1 MSEGLARY
9 RAGMPSRL
17 VRAEQVAVFTDLHLT
32 PAAPEEVFAFAQSL
46 LELPANLEA
55 LIILGDLFDAY
66 IGPEDLAH
74 PAFSGLWQAV
84 DFLTRRGA
92 EVFLIRGN
100 RDVLITPKDG
110 KRVGLEVVDS
120 VLLLAEG
127 THGCLLTH
135 GDAFCLADLPYQ
147 RLRRLLRNPILR
159 PILRGL
165 PLSVRRKI
173 AARLR
178 QHSTKEVARKPL
190 DMLHL
195 HRQTVAKIAAG
206 EGAQQ
211 VVIGHLHQDQHETLE
226 RGVELQVLPAWEVG
240 REPFNPLA

>member
-1 MSEGLARY
+1 M
-9 RAGMPSRL
+9 
-17 VRAEQVAVFTDLHLT
+17 VCAEQVAVFTDLHLT
-32 PAAPEEVFAFAQSL
+32 PAAPEEIFAFAQSL
-46 LELPANLEA
+46 LELPTNLEA

-74 PAFSGLWQAV
+74 PAFEGMWKAIE
-84 DFLTRRGA
+84 FLSYRGA
-92 EVFLIRGN
+92 ECYLIRGN
-100 RDVLITPKDG
+100 RDVLMTPQDG

-120 VLLLAEG
+120 VLLMGKESGA
-127 THGCLLTH
+127 CLLTH

-147 RLRRLLRNPILR
+147 KLRRLLRNPILR

-178 QHSTKEVARKPL
+178 QHSSKEVARKPL
-190 DMLHL
+190 NMLHL
-195 HRQTVAKIAAG
+195 NRETVAKVAVT
-206 EGAQQ
+206 EGAQR

-226 RGVELQVLPAWEVG
+226 QGVELRVLPAWEVG
-240 REPFNPLA
+240 REPFDPLA

>member
-1 MSEGLARY
+1 M
-9 RAGMPSRL
+9 

-32 PAAPEEVFAFAQSL
+32 PAAPEEIFAFAQSL
-46 LELPANLEA
+46 LELPTNLEA

-74 PAFSGLWQAV
+74 PAFAGLWQAV
-84 DFLTRRGA
+84 EFMTRRGT

-100 RDVLITPKDG
+100 RDVLMTPKDG

-120 VLLLAEG
+120 VLLADKGSLS
-127 THGCLLTH
+127 CLLTH

-147 RLRRLLRNPILR
+147 KLRRLLRNPLLR

-178 QHSTKEVARKPL
+178 QHSSKEVARKPL
-190 DMLHL
+190 NMLHL
-195 HRQTVAKIAAG
+195 DRETVARIAAG
-206 EGAQQ
+206 EGAQR
-211 VVIGHLHQDQHETLE
+211 VVIGHLHQDLHENLE
-226 RGVELQVLPAWEVG
+226 RGVELRVLPAWEVG